1 MRFDSNR
8 AWQEATALIS
18 ANRDVLWALA
28 GVFLVLPSFA
38 VGVLAPPPRRHSR
51 RPELIA
57 MR

>member
-1 MRFDSNR
+1 MRFDSNQ
-8 AWQEATALIS
+8 AWQQATALVS

-38 VGVLAPPPRRHSR
+38 VGVLAPRQNRQPGQT
-51 RPELIA
+51 A

>member
-8 AWQEATALIS
+8 AWQEATKLVS

-38 VGVLAPPPRRHSR
+38 VGILAPPPE
-51 RPELIA
+51 PA
-57 MR
+57 AG